1 MHNIPVGPERQ
12 WWCISLASAI
22 PDENLFLCRLLSAM
36 PVRKIVPV
44 GQPTGKIFYPCR
56 FSWRATDRKTFPC
69 RFPPFSCQFV
79 AHRDISESGSDAVSF
94 LRTCLAQPR
103 GGLIPTT
110 FSRRPCPVLYTMWRW
125 FKWAY
130 IIAIFQSKN
139 MSVQTMASTDNAI
152 FGYPWLLLCSSFAC
166 SSLLKFHLETSQCSP
181 YKSKQDTNG
190 HKDAIHKR

>member
-1 MHNIPVGPERQ
+1 MPSKRNHHKYWRSPPPRTNAWALAWWGSERRGWLNRRRMSWPDCRPLPSHHSLLHPFLDPAASIPRSTT
-12 WWCISLASAI
+12 CA
-22 PDENLFLCRLLSAM
+22 
-36 PVRKIVPV
+36 
-44 GQPTGKIFYPCR
+44 
-56 FSWRATDRKTFPC
+56 
-69 RFPPFSCQFV
+69 
-79 AHRDISESGSDAVSF
+79 DAVSF

-152 FGYPWLLLCSSFAC
+152 FGYPSLLLCSSFAC

-181 YKSKQDTNG
+181 L
-190 HKDAIHKR
+190 